1 MPITTDPE
9 RLQQVAAKLGMAI
22 VEAERTGR
30 RVRLPVVQ
38 PGDAAGLTMAMH
50 EALDD
55 AIDERGAQAAA
66 EGLTIA
72 CSAGCSACCVS
83 PVLVTEGE
91 AVTVAEWL
99 ALPENASV
107 RARFLRAY
115 RDWRAGI
122 ADVLEPL
129 TTASSSDEVRAA
141 AAAYKATAVMCA
153 FNHDGLCAI
162 YPARP
167 ARCRRAHALTTN
179 EHCGAGATGEVQYFE
194 HARTEVTFQEQE
206 PLRAALHHAL
216 RPNTGLDV
224 LCAAVHRL
232 LDAKTHRNG
241 PCPCG
246 SGDKYKRCCGR

>member
-9 RLQQVAAKLGMAI
+9 RLQKVAAKLGMAI
-22 VEAERTGR
+22 AEAERTGQ

-38 PGDAAGLTMAMH
+38 PSDAAGLTMVMH

-55 AIDERGAQAAA
+55 AIADREATVAA

-72 CSAGCSACCVS
+72 CSAGCSSCCVS

-99 ALPENASV
+99 LLPENASV

-115 RDWRAGI
+115 RGWRAGV
-122 ADVLEPL
+122 AHVLEPL
-129 TTASSSDEVRAA
+129 TSARSNEEVREA
-141 AAAYKATAVMCA
+141 AAAYKAAAVMCA
-153 FNHDGLCAI
+153 FNHEGLCSV

-167 ARCRRAHALTTN
+167 SRCRRAHALTTN
-179 EHCGAGATGEVQYFE
+179 EHCGAGATGEVQYYE
-194 HARTEVTFQEQE
+194 HGRTEMTFHEQE

-216 RPNTGLDV
+216 RPNAGLDA
-224 LCAAVHRL
+224 LCAAVYRL

-246 SGDKYKRCCGR
+246 SGEKYKRCCAS